1 RRRPFLR
8 KQWLQRLRQSTTNE
22 VAAAAQGY
30 EPPASHVTS
39 SPPSTFP
46 TSTSAAPA
54 IAAISKSAKTPTAL
68 IRVGRDH
75 VKSVVH
81 LALSEAR
88 VNAFVVISALEGL
101 LSVATEGRRL
111 LGKGITTDPGGT
123 NDNTSNNN
131 AETGGNCTHRNE
143 HGADAHPS
151 ERGAQALHQRE
162 YKNTPSES
170 GPSALADECGKT
182 GLSQRGC
189 GTDGAAIAVGGSSSN
204 RGESGAALCVRLGAL
219 PAVLGFLDEH
229 AGHKQIEPL
238 AIGLLCMFASDHTT
252 ARAVRGNA
260 DVVATCTAR
269 MFPSAAIPVVRDEGS
284 SGTASGARYPSSE
297 TRASGEYRRSDAGPE
312 RRAGHAN
319 DAQSVDCEDPRLNFA
334 AATSPSKLAP
344 PTVSEAA
351 PKEHKPKAAMVATTT
366 AATTTHTGA
375 QSIST
380 ITCAHTLSDRAT
392 AARGS
397 GTIHTP
403 QGQDKTCGMSAAI
416 GRGPLRPQ
424 LPAADLVFVLS
435 VSVQDSPE
443 CQRLALRSGG
453 ITAMLATLRQLVEE
467 WEAGSP
473 GCGCGGGG
481 NGGGDHG
488 RLSEMCLR
496 VMEHLGRPERGR
508 RRLVADGSVETTI
521 ATIGHLMSD
530 VGVLTA
536 ATGLLL
542 LLSDS
547 SEGRARI
554 LKAGGV
560 SVVFEAM
567 QRLVGNGSLQ
577 VKGVEM
583 LQTLIREEPQQARRE
598 LDSIKG
604 GWQWLCQGTSDGDA
618 LIRYAPGEKHISGWT
633 LSEEERLTTQ
643 EALATAEEAAS
654 DWTPYSLATFM
665 GTMRSQHK
673 LQIGNLAYYHFFR
686 VVSEAGLLPHHHE
699 DVEDWRDRMRRYED
713 ERHIRVGNIT
723 RRRLARDKA
732 GAHARSF
739 GSSSAV

>member
-1 RRRPFLR
+1 MNRPSRKKPPPASLVRDNLPCLFPCRQYVSRTAFTTHCLDFDARIRQRGAEHQRDYAKQLNRARQPVAEGFRVEWESKEYSSLSCPREEACSISSPQQHAGSHGPVRGVAAGVVLHPPRRRPFLR

-39 SPPSTFP
+39 SPPSTSP

-111 LGKGITTDPGGT
+111 LGIGITTDPGGT

-284 SGTASGARYPSSE
+284 SGTASGARYLSSE

-319 DAQSVDCEDPRLNFA
+319 DGLSSEDVFPMEEEMSGAHVERTGPTVEAVDGASFTAQSVDCEDPRLNFA

-351 PKEHKPKAAMVATTT
+351 PKEHEPKAAMVATTT
-366 AATTTHTGA
+366 ATTTTHTGA

-453 ITAMLATLRQLVEE
+453 ITAMLATLRQLVEK

-521 ATIGHLMSD
+521 ATIGHLM
-530 VGVLTA
+530 
-536 ATGLLL
+536 
-542 LLSDS
+542 
-547 SEGRARI
+547 
-554 LKAGGV
+554 
-560 SVVFEAM
+560 
-567 QRLVGNGSLQ
+567 
-577 VKGVEM
+577 
-583 LQTLIREEPQQARRE
+583 
-598 LDSIKG
+598 
-604 GWQWLCQGTSDGDA
+604 
-618 LIRYAPGEKHISGWT
+618 
-633 LSEEERLTTQ
+633 
-643 EALATAEEAAS
+643 
-654 DWTPYSLATFM
+654 
-665 GTMRSQHK
+665 
-673 LQIGNLAYYHFFR
+673 
-686 VVSEAGLLPHHHE
+686 
-699 DVEDWRDRMRRYED
+699 
-713 ERHIRVGNIT
+713 
-723 RRRLARDKA
+723 
-732 GAHARSF
+732 
-739 GSSSAV
+739 